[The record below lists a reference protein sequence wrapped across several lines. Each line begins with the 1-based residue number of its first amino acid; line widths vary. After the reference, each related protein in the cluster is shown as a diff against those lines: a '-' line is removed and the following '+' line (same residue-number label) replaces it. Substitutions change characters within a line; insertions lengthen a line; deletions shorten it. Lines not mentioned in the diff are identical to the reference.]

1 MLGHDVSFSF
11 MEVVKFGQQ
20 PKQINLVEK
29 RIGNKILHKPVF
41 LLFFLLLLM
50 QTSGSQDK
58 EKEGVS

>member
-29 RIGNKILHKPVF
+29 RIGNKILHKRVF
-41 LLFFLLLLM
+41 LLFIITIINADIW
-50 QTSGSQDK
+50 QPR
-58 EKEGVS
+58 

>member
-41 LLFFLLLLM
+41 FTVFFVIITNADIW
-50 QTSGSQDK
+50 QPR
-58 EKEGVS
+58 

>member
-41 LLFFLLLLM
+41 LLFFFIIINADIW
-50 QTSGSQDK
+50 QPR
-58 EKEGVS
+58 